1 MIKQGDDGMKKNE
14 IPVGCNADFAPD
26 GWLTPRSV
34 TLPGGRAVA
43 IDKILSREPFEKLN
57 GRAGIV
63 FRCETADGPLTLCF
77 DHRLNVWF
85 LRPDG

>member
-1 MIKQGDDGMKKNE
+1 MKNE

-34 TLPGGRAVA
+34 TLPGESVVT
-43 IDKILSREPFEKLN
+43 IDTILSREPFEKLN

-63 FRCETADGPLTLCF
+63 FRCETADGPLVLCF

-85 LRPDG
+85 LRPEG